1 MKTTFH
7 ILTLLLALT
16 FFSCKKDVTKNAT
29 VIKDCTG
36 TYMRLNGKDYKV
48 CNIEKVS
55 SFQNGTTVSVSFKE
69 LKDCEGSGNIVA
81 TCYML
86 HQFESWIEIEN
97 IK

>member
-1 MKTTFH
+1 MKSTLY
-7 ILTLLLALT
+7 ILTLLITLT
-16 FFSCKKDVTKNAT
+16 FFSCKKDLTKNAT

-55 SFQNGTTVSVSFKE
+55 SFQIGITVLVSFKK
-69 LKDCEGSGNIVA
+69 LKDCEGSGNIVS
-81 TCYML
+81 TCYLL
-86 HQFESWIEIEN
+86 HQFESWIEIKN

>member
-16 FFSCKKDVTKNAT
+16 FFSCKKDVIKNAT

-36 TYMRLNGKDYKV
+36 TYMRLDGKDYKV

-55 SFQNGTTVSVSFKE
+55 PFQNGITVSVSFKE
-69 LKDCEGSGNIVA
+69 LQDCEGPGNTLV
-81 TCYML
+81 TCYMF
-86 HQFESWIEIEN
+86 HDFESWIEIDN

>member
-1 MKTTFH
+1 M
-7 ILTLLLALT
+7 
-16 FFSCKKDVTKNAT
+16 TKNAT

-36 TYMRLNGKDYKV
+36 TYLRLNGKDYKV

-55 SFQNGTTVSVSFKE
+55 SYQTGIDISVCFKE
-69 LKDCEGSGNIVA
+69 LKDCEGTGNIVA

-86 HQFESWIEIEN
+86 HQFESWIEIEH

>member
-1 MKTTFH
+1 MKSTLY
-7 ILTLLLALT
+7 ILTLLITLT
-16 FFSCKKDVTKNAT
+16 FFSCKKDLTKNAT

-36 TYMRLNGKDYKV
+36 TYMRMNGKDYKV

-55 SFQNGTTVSVSFKE
+55 SFQNSITVLVSFKE
-69 LKDCEGSGNIVA
+69 QKDCEGSGNIVQ